1 MNNKKTIA
9 RVGNFIV
16 TKENGNGMD
25 WVSIKAVSGFWTMR
39 FRQDNMMFRMVNEM
53 AGDENLHAYL
63 ESWVKMCYLMSN
75 CMPDLDFMEEFY
87 KSYSDWSERQAK
99 SEEVLSDEEDA
110 KILEEERRKWE
121 MKNELSGMN
130 DGKGEY
136 KETPIPRDV
145 TNIVRHYHLFWN
157 NIRNFFTG
165 IVFFCYLCREPK

>member
-1 MNNKKTIA
+1 MNEKRVIA

-63 ESWVKMCYLMSN
+63 ESWVKMCYL
-75 CMPDLDFMEEFY
+75 

-121 MKNELSGMN
+121 MKEELSDLDEGA
-130 DGKGEY
+130 
-136 KETPIPRDV
+136 T
-145 TNIVRHYHLFWN
+145 
-157 NIRNFFTG
+157 
-165 IVFFCYLCREPK
+165 

>member
-75 CMPDLDFMEEFY
+75 CMPEDGAEIAENVI
-87 KSYSDWSERQAK
+87 SDADAMAK
-99 SEEVLSDEEDA
+99 EITE
-110 KILEEERRKWE
+110 
-121 MKNELSGMN
+121 
-130 DGKGEY
+130 
-136 KETPIPRDV
+136 
-145 TNIVRHYHLFWN
+145 
-157 NIRNFFTG
+157 
-165 IVFFCYLCREPK
+165 

>member
-53 AGDENLHAYL
+53 AGDENLHAY
-63 ESWVKMCYLMSN
+63 
-75 CMPDLDFMEEFY
+75 
-87 KSYSDWSERQAK
+87 WSERQAK

-130 DGKGEY
+130 DGKG
-136 KETPIPRDV
+136 
-145 TNIVRHYHLFWN
+145 
-157 NIRNFFTG
+157 
-165 IVFFCYLCREPK
+165 

>member
-1 MNNKKTIA
+1 
-9 RVGNFIV
+9 
-16 TKENGNGMD
+16 
-25 WVSIKAVSGFWTMR
+25 
-39 FRQDNMMFRMVNEM
+39 MMFRMVNEM

-130 DGKGEY
+130 DGKG
-136 KETPIPRDV
+136 
-145 TNIVRHYHLFWN
+145 
-157 NIRNFFTG
+157 
-165 IVFFCYLCREPK
+165 